1 LVLARTL
8 LSVALLLAPIGCGTK
23 TVHKTVVQDSGIEV
37 ILRGQTKGGV
47 PVDRGFQHPASI
59 SGVRLSHL
67 LSRIDIRAQD
77 EKTNDRTPAIHA
89 EILYDVGDA
98 LSKGLSLADS
108 SQEVVVMA
116 KRRTRHLGVFTE
128 DYLTSFVAY
137 VKDDRL
143 YIYLSRIDWQ
153 IPKNPTDPVAE
164 PKVDKP
170 VMKFHVLPSEAM
182 QAVSTQGVA
191 VDWRDPIFAQPTAV
205 RVTATGKVVRRT
217 ILMES
222 APDQPATPTPEA
234 ADESIVGGNLSPET
248 LRKLAD
254 LEEARRRG
262 ELTEGEYSA
271 RKRSILLADP
281 SSSPTP
287 PANAPAAPAAPPAH

>member
-1 LVLARTL
+1 MVLARTL
-8 LSVALLLAPIGCGTK
+8 LSVVLVLALAGCGAK
-23 TVHKTVVQDSGIEV
+23 TVRKTVVQEGGIEV

-47 PVDRGFQHPASI
+47 PVDRGFQHPAAI

-67 LSRIDIRAQD
+67 LSRIDIRTED
-77 EKTNDRTPAIHA
+77 EKTSDRTPAIHA

-108 SQEVVVMA
+108 SQEIVVMA
-116 KRRTRHLGVFTE
+116 KRRTRRLGVFTE
-128 DYLTSFVAY
+128 DFLTSFVAY
-137 VKDDRL
+137 VKGDRL

-153 IPKNPTDPVAE
+153 IPKNSNDPVTE
-164 PKVDKP
+164 PKIDKP

-182 QAVSTQGVA
+182 QAVSTQAVA
-191 VDWRDPIFAQPTAV
+191 ADWRDPIFQQPTAV
-205 RVTATGKVVRRT
+205 RITATGKVVRRT

-222 APDQPATPTPEA
+222 APDQPAGPTPEA
-234 ADESIVGGNLSPET
+234 GDQTIVGGNLSPET

-281 SSSPTP
+281 SSSPAP
-287 PANAPAAPAAPPAH
+287 PAEAPAAPSAPPAH

>member
-1 LVLARTL
+1 MVLARVLVWGVLVLA
-8 LSVALLLAPIGCGTK
+8 VAGCGTK
-23 TVHKTVVQDSGIEV
+23 TVRRTVVEDGGIQV
-37 ILRGQTKGGV
+37 ILRGQTKGGT
-47 PVDRGFQHPASI
+47 PVDRGFQQPAAI
-59 SGVRLSHL
+59 SGVRLAHL
-67 LSRIDIRAQD
+67 LSRIDIRTDD
-77 EKTNDRTPAIHA
+77 EKSSDRTPAIPA

-98 LSKGLSLADS
+98 LSHGLALADS

-116 KRRTRHLGVFTE
+116 KRRTRRLGIFNE
-128 DYLTSFVAY
+128 DYLTSFVAF
-137 VKDDRL
+137 VRDDRL
-143 YIYLSRIDWQ
+143 YIYLSRVDWP
-153 IPKNPTDPVAE
+153 IPKNPNDPVTE
-164 PKVDKP
+164 PKIDKP

-191 VDWRDPIFAQPTAV
+191 ADWRDPIFRQPTAV

-222 APDQPATPTPEA
+222 APDKPAAGTPEA
-234 ADESIVGGNLSPET
+234 EDEHIVGGNLAPET

-281 SSSPTP
+281 SASPPPPAATPPTP
-287 PANAPAAPAAPPAH
+287 SPPPEH

>member
-1 LVLARTL
+1 MVLARILLSVVLVLA
-8 LSVALLLAPIGCGTK
+8 LAGCGTK
-23 TVHKTVVQDSGIEV
+23 TVRKPVVQEGGIEV

-47 PVDRGFQHPASI
+47 PVDRGFQHPAAI

-67 LSRIDIRAQD
+67 LSRIDIRTED
-77 EKTNDRTPAIHA
+77 EKASDRSPAIHA

-108 SQEVVVMA
+108 SQEIVVMA

-128 DYLTSFVAY
+128 DFLTSFVAY
-137 VKDDRL
+137 VKGDRL
-143 YIYLSRIDWQ
+143 YIYLSRIDWP
-153 IPKNPTDPVAE
+153 IPKNSSDPIPE
-164 PKVDKP
+164 PKIDKP
-170 VMKFHVLPSEAM
+170 AMKFHVLPSEAM

-191 VDWRDPIFAQPTAV
+191 ADWRDPIFQQPTAV
-205 RVTATGKVVRRT
+205 RITATGKVVRRT

-222 APDQPATPTPEA
+222 APDQPAGPTPEA
-234 ADESIVGGNLSPET
+234 GDENIVGGNLSPET

-281 SSSPTP
+281 SSSPAP
-287 PANAPAAPAAPPAH
+287 PGDAPAAPSAPPAH

>member
-1 LVLARTL
+1 
-8 LSVALLLAPIGCGTK
+8 
-23 TVHKTVVQDSGIEV
+23 VVDEGGIEV
-37 ILRGQTKGGV
+37 ILRSQTKGGS
-47 PVDRGFQHPASI
+47 PVDRGFQHPATI

-67 LSRIDIRAQD
+67 LSRIDIRGED
-77 EKTNDRTPAIHA
+77 EKSTDRTPAIHA
-89 EILYDVGDA
+89 EILYDIGDA

-116 KRRTRHLGVFTE
+116 KRRTRRLGVFND
-128 DYLTSFVAY
+128 DYLTSFVAF
-137 VKDDRL
+137 VRGERL
-143 YIYLSRIDWQ
+143 YIYLSRIDWP
-153 IPKNPTDPVAE
+153 IPKNPGDQLKKE
-164 PKVDKP
+164 PQIDKP

-191 VDWRDPIFAQPTAV
+191 VDWRDPVFQQPTAV
-205 RVTATGKVVRRT
+205 RITATGKVVRRT

-234 ADESIVGGNLSPET
+234 GDVNIVGGNLSPET

-281 SSSPTP
+281 SSSPAPP
-287 PANAPAAPAAPPAH
+287 PAPSPAPAQ